1 MKTGGDHL
9 MDFSFSEE
17 EELFRKTVRDFCT
30 KNIAPRIAEM
40 EEKAKIPEDL
50 LECMAQHGLFGLN
63 VSSAHGGLETSFI
76 NTAIAAEEIG
86 YADISLS
93 IAIFPFLIESSF
105 AYVVDKY
112 GTRQLKEE
120 ILPKITKGE
129 ILLGIAATEPHCG
142 NDLAAM
148 KTKARMKDNHYL
160 INGEKA
166 YITGVTEVKERGGG
180 FLTLTY
186 TDPEQRY
193 RGMTLLY
200 VPFDLPGI
208 ETTLYRAVGKR
219 GSSYGGFKL
228 AGVKVPKHSL
238 VGEEGRGVHLALEGI
253 SKARVLM
260 CSAAIGAARRCLELA
275 MDYAKQRMVFG
286 KPIASYQGIQFELAD
301 DYTKLEAAKLLT
313 YKAAWLIDKAV
324 NSEIPTAVAMTKLWV
339 PHIAYDVI
347 NHVLLWYG
355 AYGYTKECPI
365 ETGLRGVL
373 SLLSGAGGT
382 DNAMR
387 LMISRGLL
395 GKEFM

>member
-1 MKTGGDHL
+1 

-17 EELFRKTVRDFCT
+17 EELFRKTVREFCT
-30 KNIAPRIAEM
+30 KNIAPRTTEM
-40 EEKAKIPEDL
+40 EEKGRISEGL
-50 LECMAQHGLFGLN
+50 FESMAQHGLFGLN
-63 VSSAHGGLETSFI
+63 VSTEYGGVGTNFV
-76 NTAIAAEEIG
+76 NTVIAAEEIG

-93 IAIFPFLIESSF
+93 IAIFPFLIENSF
-105 AYVVDKY
+105 AHIVDKY

-120 ILPKITKGE
+120 ILPKIARGK
-129 ILLGIAATEPHCG
+129 ILLGIAATEPQCG

-148 KTKARMKDNHYL
+148 KTKAMREDDYY
-160 INGEKA
+160 IVTGEKA
-166 YITGVTEVKERGGG
+166 YLTGVAEIEERGGG

-186 TDPEQRY
+186 TAPEREY

-200 VPFDLPGI
+200 VPLGLPGI

-219 GSSYGGFKL
+219 GSSYGGLTL
-228 AGVKVPKHSL
+228 ADVKVPKYFL

-260 CSAAIGAARRCLELA
+260 SIAAIGAARRCLELA
-275 MDYAKQRMVFG
+275 INYAKQRVVFG
-286 KPIASYQGIQFELAD
+286 KPIASYQGIQFQLAD
-301 DYTKLEAAKLLT
+301 DYTKLEAGSLLA

-324 NSEIPTAVAMTKLWV
+324 KRDIPSIVAMTKLWV
-339 PHIAYDVI
+339 PHVAYDAI
-347 NHVLLWYG
+347 NHALLWHG

-365 ETGLRGVL
+365 EIGLRGVL

-387 LMISRGLL
+387 LTISRTLL
-395 GKEFM
+395 GKEFV

>member
-1 MKTGGDHL
+1 

-17 EELFRKTVRDFCT
+17 EELFRKTVKEFCT
-30 KNIAPRIAEM
+30 RNVAPRTVEI
-40 EEKAKIPEDL
+40 EEKARIPEDFLRNMAKLGL
-50 LECMAQHGLFGLN
+50 LGLN
-63 VSSAHGGLETSFI
+63 VSPEYGGLGTDFI

-86 YADISLS
+86 YSDISLS
-93 IAIFPFLIESSF
+93 IAVFPFLIESSF
-105 AYVVDKY
+105 AHIVDRY
-112 GTRQLKEE
+112 GDDQLKQE
-120 ILPKITKGE
+120 ILPRITKGE

-148 KTKARMKDNHYL
+148 KTRARMEGNHYL
-160 INGEKA
+160 ITGEKA
-166 YITGVTEVKERGGG
+166 YVTGVTEIREHGGG
-180 FLTLTY
+180 FLTLAY

-200 VPFDLPGI
+200 VPLRLPGI
-208 ETTLYRAVGKR
+208 ETTLYGAVGKR

-228 AGVKVPKHSL
+228 ADVKVPKNSL
-238 VGEEGRGVHLALEGI
+238 VGEEGRGFRLALEGI
-253 SKARVLM
+253 SRARVLM

-275 MDYAKQRMVFG
+275 IDYAKQRTVFG

-301 DYTKLEAAKLLT
+301 DYTKLEGAKLLT
-313 YKAAWLIDKAV
+313 YKAAWLIDKAIKQ
-324 NSEIPTAVAMTKLWV
+324 EIPTAVAMTKLWV
-339 PHIAYDVI
+339 PHVAYDVI
-347 NHVLLWYG
+347 NHVLLWFG
-355 AYGYTKECPI
+355 AYGYTRECPV

-395 GKEFM
+395 GKEFT